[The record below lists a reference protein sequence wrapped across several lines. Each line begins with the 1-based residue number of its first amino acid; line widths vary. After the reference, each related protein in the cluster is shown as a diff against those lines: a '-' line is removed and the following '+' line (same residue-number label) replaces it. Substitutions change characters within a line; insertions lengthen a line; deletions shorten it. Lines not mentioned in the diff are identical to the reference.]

1 MAAEKYDF
9 SKIGFDDFRRFA
21 SDSNMSPYEKIGFPN
36 FYREGAEAEIFDDIC
51 SKLLPLN
58 RSGCRVLDIGPGCSD
73 LPRMLIEKCVANEH
87 ELHLVDS
94 EEMLALLP
102 DLPLIKKVAAKYPD
116 CPAEIAE
123 WTGRIDAILCY
134 SVMHYLI
141 TEVALLKW
149 FDISL
154 SLLAPGGYLLFGDIP
169 NISKRKRFFSSE
181 AGIRFHREFMKTE
194 DSPVVEFNRIEF
206 DNIDDS
212 ILVSLLLRA
221 RGQGFDAYL
230 LPQRPTLPMANRRE
244 DLLIVR
250 P

>member
-1 MAAEKYDF
+1 
-9 SKIGFDDFRRFA
+9 
-21 SDSNMSPYEKIGFPN
+21 
-36 FYREGAEAEIFDDIC
+36 
-51 SKLLPLN
+51 
-58 RSGCRVLDIGPGCSD
+58 
-73 LPRMLIEKCVANEH
+73 
-87 ELHLVDS
+87 
-94 EEMLALLP
+94 MLALLP

-141 TEVALLKW
+141 IEVAFLKW

-194 DSPVVEFNRIEF
+194 DSPLVEFNRIEF
-206 DNIDDS
+206 DSIDDS